1 VLASRFRAAAPRAV
15 NVTVCNPAKLEHT
28 IVTVRLAPPLRTR
41 PYGGNRKMLMFKRS
55 QIYIGLGL
63 AAVVELVIRFAH

>member
-1 VLASRFRAAAPRAV
+1 MALA
-15 NVTVCNPAKLEHT
+15 
-28 IVTVRLAPPLRTR
+28 LRPR
-41 PYGGNRKMLMFKRS
+41 PYGGATMLMFKRS